1 MEQDAEKRQAWD
13 CVVDECQIT
22 SDKRDRCRHVLLP
35 TRFFAVDA
43 IGGVEGAQSTVC
55 VRTLDLQKKVIALVS
70 KYARAREVRRKLK
83 TNARTNSSF

>member
-1 MEQDAEKRQAWD
+1 MERVAENRQAWD
-13 CVVDECQIT
+13 RVVYECQIT

-70 KYARAREVRRKLK
+70 KYARAREVRRKLE

>member
-1 MEQDAEKRQAWD
+1 MY
-13 CVVDECQIT
+13 ECQIT

-70 KYARAREVRRKLK
+70 KYARAREVRRKLE